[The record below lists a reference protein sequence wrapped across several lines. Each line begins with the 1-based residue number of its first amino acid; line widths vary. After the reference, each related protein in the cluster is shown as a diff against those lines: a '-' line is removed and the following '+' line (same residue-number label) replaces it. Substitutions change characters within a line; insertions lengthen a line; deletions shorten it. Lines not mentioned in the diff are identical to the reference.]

1 MKKIL
6 LIEDNSEI
14 RENIAEILSLAN
26 YNVLQAENGKVG
38 VEMAKNE
45 HPDLIICDIMMPVLD
60 GYGVL
65 HMLSKNPETS
75 TIPFIFLTAKSEKED
90 FRKGMNLGADDYL
103 IKPFDDLELLDA
115 IEIRLKKSEIVR
127 ADFNKSA
134 EGLNS
139 FLKEARGLENL
150 DSLISSEQKTVAYKK
165 KQYLFTEGN
174 YPNALYFLNK
184 GRIKTYK
191 SNEDGREFITN
202 LYKPGDFIGYLDLL
216 EEKRYRETAVA
227 LEESEVVIVPRDD
240 FFALLHNNRDVA
252 NKFIKILSDNLAEKE
267 ERLLKLAYNSV
278 RKRVAEA
285 LLLVAKQSA
294 EEGAKPGTQ
303 QKLSISRED
312 LANIVGA
319 STEGVIRTLTDLK
332 DEKLID
338 IVGGKIMIMN
348 ADKLAKLR
356 G

>member
-26 YNVLQAENGKVG
+26 YQVLEAEHGKAG
-38 VEMAKNE
+38 VELAKKE
-45 HPDLIICDIMMPVLD
+45 KPDLIICDIMMPQLD

-75 TIPFIFLTAKSEKED
+75 SIPFIFLTAKSEKED

-115 IEIRLKKSEIVR
+115 VEMRLKKNEILKGE
-127 ADFNKSA
+127 FKKSA
-134 EGLNS
+134 EGLQE
-139 FLKEARGLENL
+139 FILEAKGLEALNRMTA
-150 DSLISSEQKTVAYKK
+150 DERKVSVYKK
-165 KQYLFTEGN
+165 KQSLFTEGQ
-174 YPNALYFLNK
+174 YPQAVYFLNK
-184 GRIKTYK
+184 GKVKTFK
-191 SNEDGREFITN
+191 TNEEGREYITN
-202 LYKPGDFIGYLDLL
+202 LYREGDFIGYLDLL
-216 EEKRYRETAVA
+216 EDKTCRESAVA
-227 LEESEVVIVPRDD
+227 LEDCELCIIYRDE

-252 NKFIKILSDNLAEKE
+252 QKFIRILSDNLVEKE

-285 LLLVAKQSA
+285 LLLVEKQYH
-294 EEGAKPGTQ
+294 Q
-303 QKLSISRED
+303 QAAQHYQVTISRED

-319 STEGVIRTLTDLK
+319 SKETVIRTLSDFK
-332 DEKLID
+332 EEKLID
-338 IVGGKIMIMN
+338 INGGKITIVN
-348 ADKLAKLR
+348 SDKLAKMR
-356 G
+356 N